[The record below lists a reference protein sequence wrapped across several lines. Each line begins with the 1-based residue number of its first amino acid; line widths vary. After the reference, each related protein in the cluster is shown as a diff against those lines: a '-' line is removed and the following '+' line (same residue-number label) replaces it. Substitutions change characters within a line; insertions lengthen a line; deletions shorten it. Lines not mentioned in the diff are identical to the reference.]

1 MGLSISLWLLIFIV
15 IASSIFGIA
24 SGAIA
29 IQAYNE
35 NPNYNPYDNPTM
47 RKNNFI
53 YLWVTIGL
61 SILALFTAIFVISL
75 NTGKSVPSGFV
86 PNRPSF

>member
-1 MGLSISLWLLIFIV
+1 MAVQYSALVLIFIV

-24 SGAIA
+24 SSSIA

-35 NPNYNPYDNPTM
+35 NPGYMPYGNPDF

-53 YLWVTIGL
+53 YLWVSIGV
-61 SILALFTAIFVISL
+61 SILALFTSFVVIKLGGTSCPDRL
-75 NTGKSVPSGFV
+75 PIQL
-86 PNRPSF
+86 

>member
-1 MGLSISLWLLIFIV
+1 MAINISVVLLIFIV

-24 SGAIA
+24 SSSIA

-53 YLWVTIGL
+53 YLWVNIGL
-61 SILALFTAIFVISL
+61 SILALFTAIFVFQL
-75 NTGKSVPSGFV
+75 GGARCPDA
-86 PNRPSF
+86 PSFGRQ

>member
-1 MGLSISLWLLIFIV
+1 MALTISIVLLILIV

-24 SGAIA
+24 SASMA

-35 NPNYNPYDNPTM
+35 NPNYNPYNNPTI

-61 SILALFTAIFVISL
+61 SILALFTSIFVFTL
-75 NTGKSVPSGFV
+75 NLGSPAPPALPF
-86 PNRPSF
+86 R